1 VYGLG
6 ELALPVGLRQR
17 VGEGRVAGFDAGD
30 RGPSRL
36 GGGEEF
42 GAPVG
47 GVGPVLGEPVVD
59 QQVGDPLHALPGD
72 PHRAG
77 DAGHRQRVAED
88 RAEHL
93 PPGGGEPGGAGQL
106 LRDGEE
112 LAVEPED
119 PEGAAAQQLLAPQR
133 VPVRGS
139 PPSQQPVASPSSPS
153 TLPARPTTCRGIGP
167 PTEQDADT
175 ASASRTFT
183 LTGMTPQTDPRAG
196 AAVKAADRAHVF
208 HSWSAQELI
217 DPLAV
222 AGAEGSYFWD
232 YDGNRYLDL
241 TSGLVY
247 TNIGY
252 QHPKVVAAIQEQAA
266 RLTTF
271 APAFAVEARSEAAR
285 LIAERTPGD
294 LDKIFFTNG
303 GADAVEHA
311 VRMARL
317 HTGRAKVLS
326 AYRSYH
332 GGTQQAV
339 NLTGDPRRWA
349 SDTATAGVVH
359 FWAPF
364 LYRSR
369 FYAETEEQ
377 ETARALEHL
386 ETTIAF
392 EGPATIAAIILET
405 IPGTAGI
412 MVPPPGYLA
421 GVREICD
428 RHGIVFVLDEVM
440 AGFGRTGEWFA
451 ADLFGVVPDLMTFAK
466 GVNSGYVPLG
476 GVAISG
482 AIADTFGKRPYP
494 GGLTY
499 SGHPL
504 ACAAAVATIQVMAEE
519 GVVENAERLGASV
532 VEPGLRALA
541 ERHPSVGEVR
551 GVGMFWAVEL
561 VKNRE
566 TREPLV
572 PYNAAG
578 EANAPMAAFGAAA
591 KKAGV
596 WPFVNMNRTHFVPPL
611 NVSESEVKEGL
622 AALDKALSAADEF
635 TA

>member
-1 VYGLG
+1 
-6 ELALPVGLRQR
+6 
-17 VGEGRVAGFDAGD
+17 
-30 RGPSRL
+30 
-36 GGGEEF
+36 
-42 GAPVG
+42 
-47 GVGPVLGEPVVD
+47 
-59 QQVGDPLHALPGD
+59 
-72 PHRAG
+72 
-77 DAGHRQRVAED
+77 
-88 RAEHL
+88 
-93 PPGGGEPGGAGQL
+93 
-106 LRDGEE
+106 
-112 LAVEPED
+112 
-119 PEGAAAQQLLAPQR
+119 
-133 VPVRGS
+133 
-139 PPSQQPVASPSSPS
+139 
-153 TLPARPTTCRGIGP
+153 
-167 PTEQDADT
+167 
-175 ASASRTFT
+175 
-183 LTGMTPQTDPRAG
+183 MTPQPDPEAG

-232 YDGNRYLDL
+232 YDGRRYLDF

-266 RLTTF
+266 RMTTF

-311 VRMARL
+311 LRMARL
-317 HTGRAKVLS
+317 HTGRPKVLS

-339 NLTGDPRRWA
+339 NVTGDPRRWA
-349 SDTATAGVVH
+349 SDSATAGVVH

-377 ETARALEHL
+377 ECARALEHL

-392 EGPATIAAIILET
+392 EGPSTIAAIILET
-405 IPGTAGI
+405 IPGTAGV
-412 MVPPPGYLA
+412 MPPPPGYLA
-421 GVREICD
+421 GVRALCD
-428 RHGIVFVLDEVM
+428 KYGIVLVLDEVM
-440 AGFGRTGEWFA
+440 AGFGRTGTWFA
-451 ADLFGVVPDLMTFAK
+451 ADLYDVVPDLMTFAK

-476 GVAISG
+476 GVAIS
-482 AIADTFGKRPYP
+482 AEIAATFATRAYP

-504 ACAAAVATIQVMAEE
+504 ACAAAVATINVMEEE
-519 GVVENAERLGASV
+519 GLVENAASLGASV
-532 VEPGLRALA
+532 VGPGLRELA

-551 GVGMFWAVEL
+551 GTGMFWAVEL
-561 VKNRE
+561 VRDRE

-572 PYNAAG
+572 PYNASG
-578 EANAPMAAFGAAA
+578 EANAPMAAFAAAA
-591 KKAGV
+591 KKAGL
-596 WPFVNMNRTHFVPPL
+596 WPFVNMNRTHVVPPL
-611 NVSESEVKEGL
+611 NTGEAELKEGL
-622 AALDKALSAADEF
+622 AALDAALSVADEHVR
-635 TA
+635 

>member
-1 VYGLG
+1 
-6 ELALPVGLRQR
+6 
-17 VGEGRVAGFDAGD
+17 
-30 RGPSRL
+30 
-36 GGGEEF
+36 
-42 GAPVG
+42 
-47 GVGPVLGEPVVD
+47 
-59 QQVGDPLHALPGD
+59 
-72 PHRAG
+72 
-77 DAGHRQRVAED
+77 
-88 RAEHL
+88 
-93 PPGGGEPGGAGQL
+93 
-106 LRDGEE
+106 
-112 LAVEPED
+112 
-119 PEGAAAQQLLAPQR
+119 
-133 VPVRGS
+133 
-139 PPSQQPVASPSSPS
+139 
-153 TLPARPTTCRGIGP
+153 
-167 PTEQDADT
+167 
-175 ASASRTFT
+175 
-183 LTGMTPQTDPRAG
+183 MTPQPNPQVG

-232 YDGNRYLDL
+232 YDGNRYLDF

-266 RLTTF
+266 TMTTF
-271 APAFAVEARSEAAR
+271 APAFAIESRSEAAR

-311 VRMARL
+311 LRMARL
-317 HTGRAKVLS
+317 HTGRPKVLS

-332 GGTQQAV
+332 GGTQQAINV
-339 NLTGDPRRWA
+339 TGDPRRWA
-349 SDTATAGVVH
+349 NDSGSAGVVR

-377 ETARALEHL
+377 ECARALEHL
-386 ETTIAF
+386 ESTIQF

-405 IPGTAGI
+405 VPGTAGI
-412 MVPPPGYLA
+412 MLPPKSYLA
-421 GVREICD
+421 GVRELCD
-428 RHGIVFVLDEVM
+428 RYGIVFVLDEVM
-440 AGFGRTGEWFA
+440 AGFGRTGKWFA
-451 ADLFGVVPDLMTFAK
+451 ADLYDVTPDLMTFAK

-482 AIADTFGKRPYP
+482 AIAETFAKRPYP

-504 ACAAAVATIQVMAEE
+504 ACAAAVATLNVMEEE
-519 GVVENAERLGASV
+519 GIVEQAAKTGAEII
-532 VEPGLRALA
+532 EPALRELA

-551 GVGMFWAVEL
+551 GVGMFWALDL
-561 VKNRE
+561 VRDKE

-578 EANAPMAAFGAAA
+578 ADNAPMAAFGAAA
-591 KKAGV
+591 KKNGL
-596 WPFVNMNRTHFVPPL
+596 WPFINMNRTHVVPPL
-611 NVSESEVKEGL
+611 NITEAEAKEGL
-622 AALDKALSAADEF
+622 AALDAALAVADEHV
-635 TA
+635 A

>member
-1 VYGLG
+1 M
-6 ELALPVGLRQR
+6 
-17 VGEGRVAGFDAGD
+17 
-30 RGPSRL
+30 
-36 GGGEEF
+36 
-42 GAPVG
+42 
-47 GVGPVLGEPVVD
+47 
-59 QQVGDPLHALPGD
+59 
-72 PHRAG
+72 
-77 DAGHRQRVAED
+77 
-88 RAEHL
+88 
-93 PPGGGEPGGAGQL
+93 
-106 LRDGEE
+106 
-112 LAVEPED
+112 
-119 PEGAAAQQLLAPQR
+119 
-133 VPVRGS
+133 
-139 PPSQQPVASPSSPS
+139 
-153 TLPARPTTCRGIGP
+153 TL
-167 PTEQDADT
+167 
-175 ASASRTFT
+175 
-183 LTGMTPQTDPRAG
+183 QTDPQAG

-232 YDGNRYLDL
+232 YDGNRYLDF
-241 TSGLVY
+241 TSGLVF
-247 TNIGY
+247 TNVGY

-266 RLTTF
+266 TLTTF

-303 GADAVEHA
+303 GADAIEHA
-311 VRMARL
+311 VRMARI
-317 HTGRAKVLS
+317 HTGRPKVLS

-339 NLTGDPRRWA
+339 NITGDPRRWP
-349 SDTATAGVVH
+349 SDSGSAGVVH

-369 FYAETEEQ
+369 FYAENERQ
-377 ETARALEHL
+377 ECERALEHL

-392 EGPATIAAIILET
+392 EGPGTIAAIVLET

-412 MVPPPGYLA
+412 MVPPRGYLS
-421 GVREICD
+421 GVRDLCD
-428 RHGIVFVLDEVM
+428 KYGIVFVLDEVM

-451 ADLFGVVPDLMTFAK
+451 ADLFEVTPDLMTFAK

-482 AIADTFGKRPYP
+482 KIAETFGKRPYP

-504 ACAAAVATIQVMAEE
+504 ACAAAVATINVMAEE
-519 GVVENAERLGASV
+519 GVVANASV
-532 VEPGLRALA
+532 VGAQVIEPGLRALA
-541 ERHPSVGEVR
+541 ERHPSVGDVR
-551 GVGMFWAVEL
+551 GVGMFWALEL

-578 EANAPMAAFGAAA
+578 EANAPMAAFASAA
-591 KKAGV
+591 KANGL
-596 WPFVNMNRTHFVPPL
+596 WPFVNMNRTHVVPPCTIT
-611 NVSESEVKEGL
+611 EAEAKEGL
-622 AALDKALSAADEF
+622 AALDAALAVADEF
-635 TA
+635 TS